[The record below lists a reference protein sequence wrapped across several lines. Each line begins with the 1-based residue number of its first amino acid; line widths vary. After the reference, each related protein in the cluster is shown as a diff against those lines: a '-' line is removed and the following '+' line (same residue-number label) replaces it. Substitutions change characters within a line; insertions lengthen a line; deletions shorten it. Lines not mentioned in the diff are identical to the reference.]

1 MLHGYDSFI
10 SDFKKLVD
18 ARDLSHAYLFF
29 GEEGTGKF
37 LHALALSNY
46 IESGKFEEPDR
57 DLSETLIIDFNK
69 PSNIEQNKETVGI
82 DSVREIEHFL
92 YQTSFTGSYR
102 VAILRDAEMLTD
114 QAQNALLKILEEP
127 PQNGVIIAIAK
138 DLSVFLP
145 TVASRFSKIYF
156 PTLSN
161 DSILDFLSKYGKIGG
176 LDKNKVCQE
185 SFGRVGRVIQLFSK
199 DKDREKIKKIVISL
213 CDKKASLTMA
223 DDAIEDILKLIDK
236 KLSNLNVFFE
246 ELEIS
251 LLIDP
256 EKNSFKLLK
265 TSQALED
272 LATINVNKRLCFKN
286 LFYNLVN

>member
-1 MLHGYDSFI
+1 MLYGYDSFI

-29 GEEGTGKF
+29 GEEGIGKF
-37 LHALALSNY
+37 LHAIALANY
-46 IESGKFEEPDR
+46 IESGKFEEPDK
-57 DLSETLIIDFNK
+57 DLSETLVVDFNK
-69 PSNIEQNKETVGI
+69 PSNLEQNKETVGI

-92 YQTSFTGSYR
+92 YQTSFAGSYK

-127 PQNGVIIAIAK
+127 PQNGVIIVIAK

-156 PTLSN
+156 PILSS

-185 SFGRVGRVIQLFSK
+185 SFGKIGRAVKLLSQ
-199 DKDREKIKKIVISL
+199 DKDREKIKKILISL
-213 CDKKASLTMA
+213 FDKKANLATA
-223 DDAIEDILKLIDK
+223 DDAIEDVLKLIDK

-251 LLIDP
+251 LLIDSD
-256 EKNSFKLLK
+256 KNSFKLLK
-265 TSQALED
+265 TCQTLED
-272 LATINVNKRLCFKN
+272 LATINVNKRLCLKN